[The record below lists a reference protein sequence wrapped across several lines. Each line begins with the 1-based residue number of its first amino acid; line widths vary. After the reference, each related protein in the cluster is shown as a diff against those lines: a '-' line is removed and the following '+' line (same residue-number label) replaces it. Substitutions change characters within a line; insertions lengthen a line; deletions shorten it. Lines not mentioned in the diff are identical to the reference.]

1 MIVDICGWTICV
13 HIDLSLVI
21 SLLIQIVRCLYY
33 SHCSILDF
41 VCGMYLVVDYASC
54 RSIHVIVLLHVYSV
68 LSPALFNKVVWDAE
82 YSMGDELRIDDLKC
96 LTLCFLVVWMHNMYS
111 VYHVHWSYVILKEGG
126 MMMWIRHDPSWLLIS
141 LHQCVCSSIV
151 ITFHYLL

>member
-1 MIVDICGWTICV
+1 M

-96 LTLCFLVVWMHNMYS
+96 LTLCFLVV
-111 VYHVHWSYVILKEGG
+111 
-126 MMMWIRHDPSWLLIS
+126 
-141 LHQCVCSSIV
+141 
-151 ITFHYLL
+151 